1 MEENRNDPKNLID
14 TTDNLEAIAVMRSTK
29 NIFFV
34 IVIVC
39 LVLTQAIFWVV
50 NRGCIKTDKQA
61 PNGQAKTTESVII
74 ITETSAA
81 AATEKADTA
90 AGSAIVETGDATEI
104 GQAAKTVLADTN
116 QPAKAKSKHTS
127 KVCSILGVT
136 AKITS
141 EQLSLTIRMVNFVL
155 ILSAILYCLTMLFL
169 LKISL
174 VGRLGGIN
182 HIARAF
188 FLSLIILV
196 LILPWQRF
204 FPGVVAGV
212 IYTPEELMN
221 ACASQTTDMLGNIML
236 YLRYVAFWV
245 LTVLFLICAQFRSAR
260 WAKNT
265 LRRLEVVQ

>member
-1 MEENRNDPKNLID
+1 MEENRSDPKNLID
-14 TTDNLEAIAVMRSTK
+14 TTDNLEAVGVMRCMK
-29 NIFFV
+29 NTFFV

-39 LVLTQAIFWVV
+39 LVLTQAIFWAV

-61 PNGQAKTTESVII
+61 KTTESAII
-74 ITETSAA
+74 ITETSSA
-81 AATEKADTA
+81 AATEKAA
-90 AGSAIVETGDATEI
+90 KGNATEI

-116 QPAKAKSKHTS
+116 QQAQAQSKPTL
-127 KVCSILGVT
+127 KFCPMRNVA

-141 EQLSLTIRMVNFVL
+141 EQLSLAIRTVNFVL

-174 VGRLGGIN
+174 TGRLGGIN

-212 IYTPEELMN
+212 IYTPEELLN
-221 ACASQTTDMLGNIML
+221 ACASQTTDMLGNIMF
-236 YLRYVAFWV
+236 YLRYVVFWA
-245 LTVLFLICAQFRSAR
+245 LTMVFLICAQFRSAR
-260 WAKNT
+260 WVKNT
-265 LRRLEVVQ
+265 LRRLEVAQ

>member
-14 TTDNLEAIAVMRSTK
+14 TTDNLEAVAVMRCMK
-29 NIFFV
+29 NIFFI

-39 LVLTQAIFWVV
+39 LVLTQAIFWAV

-61 PNGQAKTTESVII
+61 KTTESAII
-74 ITETSAA
+74 ITETPSA
-81 AATEKADTA
+81 AATEKAAKGNA
-90 AGSAIVETGDATEI
+90 AEI

-116 QPAKAKSKHTS
+116 QQAQAQSKPTL
-127 KVCSILGVT
+127 KFCPMRNVA

-141 EQLSLTIRMVNFVL
+141 EQLSMAIRTVNFVL

-174 VGRLGGIN
+174 TGRLGGIN

-212 IYTPEELMN
+212 IYTPEELLN
-221 ACASQTTDMLGNIML
+221 ACASQTTDMLGNIMF
-236 YLRYVAFWV
+236 YLRYVVFWA
-245 LTVLFLICAQFRSAR
+245 LTMVFLICAQSRSNR

>member
-1 MEENRNDPKNLID
+1 MEENRKEPKNLID
-14 TTDNLEAIAVMRSTK
+14 TTDNLEAVGVMRCMK
-29 NIFFV
+29 NTFFI

-39 LVLTQAIFWVV
+39 LVLTQAIFWAV

-61 PNGQAKTTESVII
+61 PKGQAKTTESVII
-74 ITETSAA
+74 ITETSSA
-81 AATEKADTA
+81 AATEKAA
-90 AGSAIVETGDATEI
+90 TGDATEI

-116 QPAKAKSKHTS
+116 QQAQAQSKPTL
-127 KVCSILGVT
+127 KFCPMRNVV

-141 EQLSLTIRMVNFVL
+141 EQLSLAIRMVNFVL

-174 VGRLGGIN
+174 TGRLGGIN

-188 FLSLIILV
+188 FFSLIILV

-212 IYTPEELMN
+212 IYTPEELLN
-221 ACASQTTDMLGNIML
+221 ACASQTTDMLGDIML
-236 YLRYVAFWV
+236 YLRYVVFWA
-245 LTVLFLICAQFRSAR
+245 LTVLLLICTQSRSSR

>member
-14 TTDNLEAIAVMRSTK
+14 TTDNLEAIAVMRSMK
-29 NIFFV
+29 NIFFI

-39 LVLTQAIFWVV
+39 LVLMQAIFWAV

-61 PNGQAKTTESVII
+61 KITESTII
-74 ITETSAA
+74 LTEASFSAPAENAAKGSAA
-81 AATEKADTA
+81 E
-90 AGSAIVETGDATEI
+90 V

-116 QPAKAKSKHTS
+116 QQAQAAQPKPTP
-127 KVCSILGVT
+127 KVCPMRNVF
-136 AKITS
+136 AKITP
-141 EQLSLTIRMVNFVL
+141 EQLSMAIRVVNFVL

-174 VGRLGGIN
+174 TGRLGGIN

-188 FLSLIILV
+188 FLSLIMLV

-204 FPGVVAGV
+204 FPGVIAGV
-212 IYTPEELMN
+212 IYTPEELLN
-221 ACASQTTDMLGNIML
+221 VCASQTTDMLSNIMF
-236 YLRYVAFWV
+236 YLRYVVFWV
-245 LTVLFLICAQFRSAR
+245 LTMFFLICAQSRSAR
-260 WAKNT
+260 WVKNT

>member
-14 TTDNLEAIAVMRSTK
+14 TTDNLEAVAVMRSMK
-29 NIFFV
+29 NIFFI

-39 LVLTQAIFWVV
+39 LVLTQAIFWAV

-61 PNGQAKTTESVII
+61 KTTESAII
-74 ITETSAA
+74 ITETPSA
-81 AATEKADTA
+81 AATEKAA
-90 AGSAIVETGDATEI
+90 KGNATEI

-116 QPAKAKSKHTS
+116 QQAQTQSKPTL
-127 KVCSILGVT
+127 KFCPMRNVA

-141 EQLSLTIRMVNFVL
+141 EQLSLAIRTVNFVL

-174 VGRLGGIN
+174 TGRLGGIN

-212 IYTPEELMN
+212 IYTPEELLN
-221 ACASQTTDMLGNIML
+221 ACASQTTDMLGDIMF
-236 YLRYVAFWV
+236 YLRYVVFWAITMV
-245 LTVLFLICAQFRSAR
+245 FLICAQFRSAR
-260 WAKNT
+260 WVKNT

>member
-14 TTDNLEAIAVMRSTK
+14 TTDNLEAIAVMRSMK
-29 NIFFV
+29 NIFFI

-39 LVLTQAIFWVV
+39 LVLMQAIFWTI

-61 PNGQAKTTESVII
+61 QITESTIVLTEASFSTASENAATGNA
-74 ITETSAA
+74 TET
-81 AATEKADTA
+81 
-90 AGSAIVETGDATEI
+90 
-104 GQAAKTVLADTN
+104 GQADTN
-116 QPAKAKSKHTS
+116 QQAQAQPKPTP
-127 KVCSILGVT
+127 KVCPMRNVV
-136 AKITS
+136 AKITP
-141 EQLSLTIRMVNFVL
+141 EQLSMAIRTVNFVL

-174 VGRLGGIN
+174 TGRLGGIN

-188 FLSLIILV
+188 FLSLIMLV

-204 FPGVVAGV
+204 FPGVIAGV
-212 IYTPEELMN
+212 IYTPEELLN
-221 ACASQTTDMLGNIML
+221 VCASQPTDMFGNIMF
-236 YLRYVAFWV
+236 YLRYVVFWV
-245 LTVLFLICAQFRSAR
+245 LTMLLLICAQSRSAR

>member
-1 MEENRNDPKNLID
+1 MEENRNEPKNLID
-14 TTDNLEAIAVMRSTK
+14 TTDNLEAVGVMRCMK
-29 NIFFV
+29 NIFFI

-39 LVLTQAIFWVV
+39 LVLTQAIFWAV

-61 PNGQAKTTESVII
+61 KTTESAII
-74 ITETSAA
+74 ITETPSA
-81 AATEKADTA
+81 AATEKAA
-90 AGSAIVETGDATEI
+90 KGNATEI

-116 QPAKAKSKHTS
+116 QQAQTQSKPNL
-127 KVCSILGVT
+127 KFCPMRNVA

-141 EQLSLTIRMVNFVL
+141 EQLSLAIRAVNFVL

-174 VGRLGGIN
+174 TGRLGGIN

-212 IYTPEELMN
+212 IYTPEELLN
-221 ACASQTTDMLGNIML
+221 ACASQTTDMLGDIMF
-236 YLRYVAFWV
+236 YLRYVVFWAITMV
-245 LTVLFLICAQFRSAR
+245 FLICAQFRSAR
-260 WAKNT
+260 WVKNT

>member
-1 MEENRNDPKNLID
+1 M
-14 TTDNLEAIAVMRSTK
+14 K
-29 NIFFV
+29 NIFFI

-39 LVLTQAIFWVV
+39 LVLTQAIFWAV

-61 PNGQAKTTESVII
+61 KTTESAII
-74 ITETSAA
+74 ITETSSA
-81 AATEKADTA
+81 AATEKAA
-90 AGSAIVETGDATEI
+90 TGNATGI
-104 GQAAKTVLADTN
+104 GQAAKTVPSDTN
-116 QPAKAKSKHTS
+116 QQAQAQPKHTP
-127 KVCSILGVT
+127 KVCPMRNVV
-136 AKITS
+136 AKITP

-174 VGRLGGIN
+174 TGRLGGIN

-188 FLSLIILV
+188 FLSLVILV

-212 IYTPEELMN
+212 IYTPEELSN

-236 YLRYVAFWV
+236 YLRYVVFWV
-245 LTVLFLICAQFRSAR
+245 LTMLFLINAQSRSSR
-260 WAKNT
+260 WVKNT

>member
-1 MEENRNDPKNLID
+1 MEENRSAPKNLID
-14 TTDNLEAIAVMRSTK
+14 TTDNLEAVAVMRCMK
-29 NIFFV
+29 NTFFI

-39 LVLTQAIFWVV
+39 LVLTQAIFWAV

-61 PNGQAKTTESVII
+61 KTTESAII
-74 ITETSAA
+74 ITETSSA
-81 AATEKADTA
+81 AATEKAA
-90 AGSAIVETGDATEI
+90 KGNATEI

-116 QPAKAKSKHTS
+116 QQAQAQSKPTL
-127 KVCSILGVT
+127 KFCPMRNVV

-141 EQLSLTIRMVNFVL
+141 EQLSMAIRMVNFVL

-174 VGRLGGIN
+174 TGRLGGIN

-188 FLSLIILV
+188 FFSLIILV

-212 IYTPEELMN
+212 IYTPEELLN
-221 ACASQTTDMLGNIML
+221 ACASQTTDMLGDIML
-236 YLRYVAFWV
+236 YLRYVVFWA
-245 LTVLFLICAQFRSAR
+245 LTVLLLICTQSRSSR

>member
-14 TTDNLEAIAVMRSTK
+14 TTDNLEAVAVMRSMK
-29 NIFFV
+29 NIFFI

-39 LVLTQAIFWVV
+39 LVLTQAIFWAV

-61 PNGQAKTTESVII
+61 KTTESAII
-74 ITETSAA
+74 ITETSSA
-81 AATEKADTA
+81 AATEKAA
-90 AGSAIVETGDATEI
+90 KGNATEI

-116 QPAKAKSKHTS
+116 QQAQAQSKPTL
-127 KVCSILGVT
+127 KFCPMRNVA

-141 EQLSLTIRMVNFVL
+141 EQLSLAIRTVNFVL

-174 VGRLGGIN
+174 TGRLGGIN

-212 IYTPEELMN
+212 IYTPEELLN
-221 ACASQTTDMLGNIML
+221 ACASQTTDMLGNIMF
-236 YLRYVAFWV
+236 YLRYVVFWA
-245 LTVLFLICAQFRSAR
+245 LTMVFLICAQFRSAR
-260 WAKNT
+260 WVKNT
-265 LRRLEVVQ
+265 LRRLEVAQ